1 MPGYEIYHPIHS
13 PSVARLEHVKHM
25 DRSRGKTW
33 MSSNMW
39 IFMKGRVGSCQQPC
53 SDVMFWDNNTP
64 KWNVAWFHIY
74 QEWNSRT
81 EQSLRKCFTLHWDIF
96 TMYESSVDFIHIV
109 TITALRTCGV
119 EMHSSFDVIS
129 SNIRIK
135 GPKWTHIFNDE
146 RREILLIE
154 EVKCFT
160 RRLAGSIVS
169 KEIKNIENAFK
180 S

>member
-13 PSVARLEHVKHM
+13 PSVARLEQVKHM

-81 EQSLRKCFTLHWDIF
+81 EQSLRKCFTLHWDVF

-109 TITALRTCGV
+109 TITYTLRWEHVVWRCIV
-119 EMHSSFDVIS
+119 VLMSSVVTLESKVQNELIYLTTKEEKFY
-129 SNIRIK
+129 
-135 GPKWTHIFNDE
+135 
-146 RREILLIE
+146 LL
-154 EVKCFT
+154 K
-160 RRLAGSIVS
+160 R
-169 KEIKNIENAFK
+169 
-180 S
+180 

>member
-1 MPGYEIYHPIHS
+1 
-13 PSVARLEHVKHM
+13 
-25 DRSRGKTW
+25 
-33 MSSNMW
+33 
-39 IFMKGRVGSCQQPC
+39 
-53 SDVMFWDNNTP
+53 
-64 KWNVAWFHIY
+64 
-74 QEWNSRT
+74 
-81 EQSLRKCFTLHWDIF
+81 
-96 TMYESSVDFIHIV
+96 MYESSVDFIHIV

-135 GPKWTHIFNDE
+135 GPKWTHIFTYW
-146 RREILLIE
+146 RG
-154 EVKCFT
+154 KMFY